1 MIPETPRQF
10 VIIGGGQAG
19 GWAAK
24 TLRDNGFVGGIVLIS
39 EEPHP
44 PYERPPLSK
53 AVLTAAKPPE
63 SCYLWSRD
71 RLRELSIDL
80 VSGASA
86 VFVDR
91 KSGQVLLSNGRA
103 VPYDRLLMATGA
115 RPRSLSCPGADLPGV
130 RYLRTIQDSLAIGAS
145 MAAGGRLLVVG
156 GGWIGLEVAASAASK
171 GVPVTLVESSDRLC
185 GRSLPVSLSSY
196 FLELH
201 RAHGVDIRLNATLSS
216 LAGRGHVERVHFADG
231 TTLEVSTAVVGI
243 GIEPNVELAVEC
255 GLQVGNGIIVDD
267 RACTSD
273 PDIFAAGDV
282 ANQPFVMTG
291 GRMRFESWKNAQDHG
306 IAAAKSMLGHEPGT
320 RDIPWFWSD
329 QYDVNF
335 QMLGLPPVG
344 SVIYQ
349 KGQPLVGSFVQYF
362 VDDSR
367 LCAVAV
373 VNSPRDLRDAKR
385 AIVGQHHFETAGLL
399 PVGS

>member
-156 GGWIGLEVAASAASK
+156 GGWIGLEVAASAASQ
-171 GVPVTLVESSDRLC
+171 GVAVTLVESSDRLC
-185 GRSLPVSLSSY
+185 GRSLPLSLSSY

-216 LAGRGHVERVHFADG
+216 FAGRDHLERVLFADG
-231 TTLEVSTAVVGI
+231 TSLEVSTAVVGI

-255 GLQVGNGIIVDD
+255 G
-267 RACTSD
+267 
-273 PDIFAAGDV
+273 
-282 ANQPFVMTG
+282 
-291 GRMRFESWKNAQDHG
+291 
-306 IAAAKSMLGHEPGT
+306 
-320 RDIPWFWSD
+320 
-329 QYDVNF
+329 
-335 QMLGLPPVG
+335 
-344 SVIYQ
+344 
-349 KGQPLVGSFVQYF
+349 
-362 VDDSR
+362 
-367 LCAVAV
+367 
-373 VNSPRDLRDAKR
+373 
-385 AIVGQHHFETAGLL
+385 
-399 PVGS
+399 